1 MTYYSTKFM
10 ICQEEEFKMPDR
22 KTKEYVTELLEQF
35 GYAETVVT
43 LMYENENLDQYDAE
57 AIVDEVVYE
66 LDLDTE

>member
-1 MTYYSTKFM
+1 
-10 ICQEEEFKMPDR
+10 MPDR
-22 KTKEYVTELLEQF
+22 KIKEYVTELLEQF